1 MFWYLLNTSE
11 HFENWSMLASW
22 NASSSSLSRN
32 GILTTKVSAVLELP
46 CCMLFSVY
54 TILCL
59 LTMVWLDFTLC
70 AAIYSHISWQIKRA
84 RNNCIHQ
91 TWTYTLAIQKE
102 TSSFR
107 GSWKDYLQA
116 TTLSK
121 GKMLQLR
128 IDPHL
133 CCWIFFQIL
142 CHSPKANG
150 KKLST
155 WKQKNQWR
163 KRPGPATI
171 LRREFLRRAAGYV
184 QILIPNNN
192 DHPETSISNTNS
204 TRVKGFPEAPLFKGV
219 TIQPP
224 LVP

>member
-1 MFWYLLNTSE
+1 
-11 HFENWSMLASW
+11 
-22 NASSSSLSRN
+22 
-32 GILTTKVSAVLELP
+32 
-46 CCMLFSVY
+46 MLFSVY

-59 LTMVWLDFTLC
+59 LTMVWLHSLC
-70 AAIYSHISWQIKRA
+70 CNIFSYSWQIKRG

-91 TWTYTLAIQKE
+91 TGTYTLAIQKE

-107 GSWKDYLQA
+107 GSPKDYLQT

-121 GKMLQLR
+121 GKMLWLR

-142 CHSPKANG
+142 CHWPKANG
-150 KKLST
+150 KKLSP

-163 KRPGPATI
+163 RRAWPGTI
-171 LRREFLRRAAGYV
+171 LRREFLRWAAGYV
-184 QILIPNNN
+184 QILIPNDD
-192 DHPETSISNTNS
+192 DHPATSISNTNS

>member
-1 MFWYLLNTSE
+1 MPSHNGFTWL
-11 HFENWSMLASW
+11 H
-22 NASSSSLSRN
+22 SL
-32 GILTTKVSAVLELP
+32 
-46 CCMLFSVY
+46 CCNIFSY
-54 TILCL
+54 
-59 LTMVWLDFTLC
+59 
-70 AAIYSHISWQIKRA
+70 SWQIKRA

-91 TWTYTLAIQKE
+91 TGTYTLAILKE

-107 GSWKDYLQA
+107 GSPRDYLQA

-121 GKMLQLR
+121 GKMLWLR
-128 IDPHL
+128 IDAHL

-171 LRREFLRRAAGYV
+171 LRREFLRWAAGYV

-192 DHPETSISNTNS
+192 DHPATSISNTNS
-204 TRVKGFPEAPLFKGV
+204 TRVKGFPEAALFKGV
-219 TIQPP
+219 TIQSP

>member
-1 MFWYLLNTSE
+1 MPSHNGLTWL
-11 HFENWSMLASW
+11 H
-22 NASSSSLSRN
+22 SL
-32 GILTTKVSAVLELP
+32 
-46 CCMLFSVY
+46 CCNIFSY
-54 TILCL
+54 
-59 LTMVWLDFTLC
+59 
-70 AAIYSHISWQIKRA
+70 SWQIKRA

-91 TWTYTLAIQKE
+91 TGTYTLAIQME

-107 GSWKDYLQA
+107 ESPRDYLQA

-121 GKMLQLR
+121 GKLLWLR
-128 IDPHL
+128 IDAHL

-142 CHSPKANG
+142 CHLPKANG

-163 KRPGPATI
+163 KRARPATI
-171 LRREFLRRAAGYV
+171 LRREFLRWAAGYV
-184 QILIPNNN
+184 QILIPNND
-192 DHPETSISNTNS
+192 DHPSTSMSNTNS